1 MTYRVLADA
10 LVALHMAF
18 IAFVV
23 AGGIAV
29 LRWPTL
35 AVLHLPAVAWA
46 AFVEFTG
53 TICPLTPWENVL
65 RSRAGDAGFAGG
77 FVEHYV
83 HPLLYPAGLTPPTQA
98 MLGTYVV
105 VLNALIYG
113 AVVWRGRRHTRGAR
127 Q

>member
-1 MTYRVLADA
+1 VAYRVFADA
-10 LVALHMAF
+10 LVALHVAF

-23 AGGIAV
+23 FGGFAV
-29 LRWPTL
+29 LRWPRL
-35 AVLHLPAVAWA
+35 AALHMPAVAWA

-65 RSRAGDAGFAGG
+65 RLRAGDAGFAGS

-98 MLGTYVV
+98 TLGTFVV
-105 VLNALIYG
+105 ALNVLIYG
-113 AVVWRGRRHTRGAR
+113 AVLWQRGRRT
-127 Q
+127 